1 MIVKATTLMQI
12 CSRGQDQMKK
22 IKIADEAKT
31 KTWNDFQS
39 MISKCRLSKFS
50 AQESFVHKRQAKA
63 EIDLNRSDG
72 V

>member
-1 MIVKATTLMQI
+1 
-12 CSRGQDQMKK
+12 MKK

-39 MISKCRLSKFS
+39 RIAKCRLSKFS